1 MHVRG
6 SRGANRLDGHSPA
19 GSESDTH
26 ARILEAAIEQFRV
39 SGFKGAGT
47 RAIAERAGVNEV
59 TLFRHFGSKLALL
72 REAVVYTLQ
81 KIEMPEDP
89 EPYLRLPLR
98 EGLGQF
104 LGVYLRQV
112 TQCSDILM
120 LGFSETFTHPEVS
133 EVIHKTFWRVRASL
147 MRYVQGLQAAGKF
160 REVDVET
167 LAQILV
173 TTMHGIAG
181 ARKRSSDE
189 IIRGITDERVI
200 RCLVDMVSATYGTD
214 L

>member
-1 MHVRG
+1 M
-6 SRGANRLDGHSPA
+6 LDGHSPV

-26 ARILEAAIEQFRV
+26 ARILDAAIEQFRM
-39 SGFKGAGT
+39 SGFKGTST

-81 KIEMPEDP
+81 KIRIPEDP

-104 LGVYLRQV
+104 LGAYLRQV
-112 TQCSDILM
+112 TECSDILM

-133 EVIHKTFWRVRASL
+133 EVIGKTFGRVRASL
-147 MRYVQGLQAAGKF
+147 IRYVQELQAAGKF
-160 REVDVET
+160 READVDT

-181 ARKRSSDE
+181 ARKRSTDGL
-189 IIRGITDERVI
+189 IRSITDERVI
-200 RCLVDMVSATYGTD
+200 HCLVDMVASTYGTETCKEEA
-214 L
+214 